1 MAVTK
6 KATTKAT
13 TSTVTETK
21 VETAKPKTFS
31 QTEIGRASC
40 RERV

>member
-21 VETAKPKTFS
+21 VETANQKHFLKQIQFY
-31 QTEIGRASC
+31 
-40 RERV
+40 VDL

>member
-13 TSTVTETK
+13 TSTVQK
-21 VETAKPKTFS
+21 LKQKQLNQKHFLKQIQFYVDL
-31 QTEIGRASC
+31 
-40 RERV
+40 